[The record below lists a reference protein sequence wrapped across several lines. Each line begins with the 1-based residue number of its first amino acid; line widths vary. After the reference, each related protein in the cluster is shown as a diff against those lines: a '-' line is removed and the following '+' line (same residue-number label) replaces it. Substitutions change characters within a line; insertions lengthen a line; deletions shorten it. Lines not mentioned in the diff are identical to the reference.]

1 MRFPLR
7 TPVALTAATLGVAAA
22 AIAAPAAM
30 AAPAT
35 IAWDNGSDTT
45 SAINQGE
52 AVTWDVQGSG
62 HNIDVISGPET
73 FKSTDGKDA
82 VGTKFSHAFNKP
94 GTYKFICD
102 YHSSMKGTI
111 TVAAVS
117 SPPATGGGST
127 GGGSTTQP
135 QPAAGGSSAQ
145 PTTGAPAGPAGE
157 AAANGSAVDGAAPT
171 VKRLSLSRSTL
182 RVRLSEA
189 AKLTIRYRKA
199 GAKKVGKKVVKGRKG
214 TNKIKLST
222 LGSKGRYR
230 VSIVATDAAGNAS
243 KALRLSVRR

>member
-1 MRFPLR
+1 MRKPLVVV
-7 TPVALTAATLGVAAA
+7 TGIATLALASPAVAD
-22 AIAAPAAM
+22 
-30 AAPAT
+30 PAT

-45 SAINQGE
+45 STINQGE
-52 AVTWDVQGSG
+52 SVTWDVLDSG
-62 HNIDVISGPET
+62 HNVDVYQGPET
-73 FKSTDGKDA
+73 FKSTSGKDPA
-82 VGTKFSHAFNKP
+82 GTKFSHVFNKP

-111 TVAAVS
+111 TVVAAQTPPS
-117 SPPATGGGST
+117 SGGGGTTTGGGGGST
-127 GGGSTTQP
+127 SGAPTPSGST
-135 QPAAGGSSAQ
+135 AQ
-145 PTTGAPAGPAGE
+145 PTSGAAAGPAGE
-157 AAANGSAVDGAAPT
+157 AAASGVDAAAPT
-171 VKRLSLSRSTL
+171 VKRLSVSRSTL

-199 GAKKVGKKVVKGRKG
+199 GAKKVGKKVVRGRKG
-214 TNKIKLST
+214 VNKIKLSS

>member
-1 MRFPLR
+1 MRFPI
-7 TPVALTAATLGVAAA
+7 ALTAAGLAAFA
-22 AIAAPAAM
+22 VAAPAAT

-52 AVTWDVQGSG
+52 SVTWDVQGGG

-73 FKSTDGKDA
+73 FKSTDGKDP
-82 VGTKFSHAFNKP
+82 VGTQYSHVFNKP

-111 TVAAVS
+111 TVASVQSA
-117 SPPATGGGST
+117 PPSGGGST
-127 GGGSTTQP
+127 GTTQP
-135 QPAAGGSSAQ
+135 TPSGSTQQ

-157 AAANGSAVDGAAPT
+157 AAANGSAVDAAAPT
-171 VKRLSLSRSTL
+171 VKRVSLSRSTL

-199 GAKKVGKKVVKGRKG
+199 GAKKVGKKVVHGRKG
-214 TNKIKLST
+214 VNAIKLSK

>member
-1 MRFPLR
+1 MRKPIFMATGL
-7 TPVALTAATLGVAAA
+7 ATLSL
-22 AIAAPAAM
+22 AAPAVAN
-30 AAPAT
+30 PVT

-45 SAINQGE
+45 SSINQGE
-52 AVTWDVQGSG
+52 SVTWDVLDSG
-62 HNIDVISGPET
+62 HNVDVYQGPET
-73 FKSTDGKDA
+73 FKSTDGKDPA
-82 VGTKFSHAFNKP
+82 GTKFTHVFNKP

-111 TVAAVS
+111 TVAAVQ
-117 SPPATGGGST
+117 SPPSSGGGST

-135 QPAAGGSSAQ
+135 QPAPGGSTQQ
-145 PTTGAPAGPAGE
+145 PTTGAPAGPAGAGE
-157 AAANGSAVDGAAPT
+157 ASASGVDAAAPT
-171 VKRLSLSRSTL
+171 VKRVSLSRTTL

-199 GAKKVGKKVVKGRKG
+199 GAKKVGKKVVQGRKG
-214 TNKIKLST
+214 VNAIKLSK

-243 KALRLSVRR
+243 KVLRLAVRR